1 MSISLRDQLLGLG
14 FKAPAPSPKPEHRPK
29 PAAADKGRA
38 HAGKQGKSSG
48 QKSPPRKDERPRV
61 HTSEELDLARAYAL
75 RQQQE
80 KAEAQRAERE
90 RQAEAQRRKEAR
102 QKLHALLQ
110 GNTLNV
116 PSAEL
121 PRHFEYGGKIRRVYV
136 TEEQF
141 RALNAGEL
149 AVVQAG
155 GRYCVVTP
163 AIAEQAEALL
173 AGSMA
178 LRVDPNAQEGGDE
191 YADPRFKVPDDLVW

>member
-1 MSISLRDQLLGLG
+1 MSISLRDQLMGLG
-14 FKAPAPSPKPEHRPK
+14 FKAPEPAAKPAHKPKPVNT
-29 PAAADKGRA
+29 DKNRSQ
-38 HAGKQGKSSG
+38 AGKGNKSSG
-48 QKSPPRKDERPRV
+48 QKSSPRREDRPRV

-136 TEEQF
+136 TEDQF
-141 RALNAGEL
+141 RALNSGEL

-173 AGSMA
+173 AGTLA

-191 YADPRFKVPDDLVW
+191 YADPRFQVPDDLVW